1 MTADRS
7 ADRTRAEARNPS
19 PDTCGGSDDGN
30 FTAQTTA
37 ESNGVHHFGR
47 RPSRDDVS
55 ERSSSKDGL
64 LARRSFTHSGPSLR
78 IQPRANAVDDEFHGL
93 ASPTPGRGESRS
105 NSLEVPGDRLVRR
118 ATTTATCNKD
128 ELTAIVA
135 GAVPDT
141 VVEGESPASPLSQ
154 YGDFGDKFGMNRLRN
169 LGLEPVS
176 PITLAQ
182 SKWDM
187 KRRLRKNKQS
197 MVELGTELR
206 TPLGEDMF
214 TEDSAENGSMKYRV
228 HQVLSLA
235 AFDAAI
241 GAVIVLNSIVIGL
254 ESQTELHGGN
264 TITYQRM
271 EHVFLF
277 IYTLELAMRFYAYG
291 LACFRNSWVIFDLI
305 VVTLGLFSTYV
316 IEPVLDYAGANN
328 NEEDF
333 FSMLLVLRIFRL
345 AKIVRTVRLLSQ
357 FRALWMLVCGLLSSA
372 GTMIYILV
380 LLIII
385 IYVFACMGVEIFT
398 KNVKLRE
405 DPTFNHYVETYWT
418 DLPVSMLTLIQF
430 VNLDGIGAI
439 YTPMVRSEPWAG
451 LFFISFMLI
460 VSICLMNLVTAV
472 IVEGSFE
479 QAKSDQI
486 FAKKERQRAMSK
498 LLPVVR
504 EIFAQLDKDGSG
516 QVTLEEFAEA
526 DETVRLALEKVC
538 QTDDLVELF
547 EMLDV
552 DGSGSVEIEE
562 FAEQLANFGTT
573 DQPFI
578 NVRLMKQMEL
588 SRREIKSIYTRVDNV
603 QSQVNQKL
611 GSIDS
616 RFDGV
621 EESLLEIKTMIEGSG
636 RS

>member
-1 MTADRS
+1 L
-7 ADRTRAEARNPS
+7 P
-19 PDTCGGSDDGN
+19 
-30 FTAQTTA
+30 
-37 ESNGVHHFGR
+37 
-47 RPSRDDVS
+47 
-55 ERSSSKDGL
+55 ER
-64 LARRSFTHSGPSLR
+64 F
-78 IQPRANAVDDEFHGL
+78 
-93 ASPTPGRGESRS
+93 
-105 NSLEVPGDRLVRR
+105 
-118 ATTTATCNKD
+118 KD
-128 ELTAIVA
+128 ELSATVA
-135 GAVPDT
+135 GGAPETVAEGNSPD
-141 VVEGESPASPLSQ
+141 SQ
-154 YGDFGDKFGMNRLRN
+154 YGDFGDGLNMSSSRRTPGFARTPSSIRTSSN

-187 KRRLRKNKQS
+187 KRKLRKKRS
-197 MVELGTELR
+197 GIADHGTELR
-206 TPLGEDMF
+206 TSLGEDMF
-214 TEDSAENGSMKYRV
+214 TEDGADNDSMRFRV
-228 HQVLSLA
+228 HEVLSLA

-254 ESQTELHGGN
+254 ESQTELYGGN

-277 IYTLELAMRFYAYG
+277 IYIVELALRFYAYG
-291 LACFRNSWVIFDLI
+291 LACFRNSWVIFDLV
-305 VVTLGLFSTYV
+305 VVTLGLFSTY
-316 IEPVLDYAGANN
+316 IIDPVLDYAGAND
-328 NEEDF
+328 EEDF
-333 FSMLLVLRIFRL
+333 FSMFLVLRIFRL

-372 GTMIYILV
+372 GTMMYILV
-380 LLIII
+380 LLVII
-385 IYVFACMGVEIFT
+385 IYVFACMGVELFT
-398 KNVKLRE
+398 KNARLRE
-405 DPTFNHYVETYWT
+405 DRVFDSYVERYWT

-451 LFFISFMLI
+451 LFFVSFMLI

-486 FAKKERQRAMSK
+486 YAKKERQRAMAK

-504 EIFAQLDKDGSG
+504 DIFAQLDKDSSG
-516 QVTLEEFAEA
+516 KVTLEEFAEA
-526 DETVRLALEKVC
+526 DESVRLALEKVC

-588 SRREIKSIYTRVDNV
+588 ARREIKSIYSRVDTV
-603 QSQVNQKL
+603 QASVFQKL
-611 GSIDS
+611 PSMDR

-621 EESLLEIKTMIEGSG
+621 EESLNEIKTMIEGSG
-636 RS
+636 RNPIIMKGSLTAGTTPKAHPFSAA

>member
-128 ELTAIVA
+128 ELTAVVA
-135 GAVPDT
+135 GAVPDI
-141 VVEGESPASPLSQ
+141 VEEGESPVSPLSQ
-154 YGDFGDKFGMNRLRN
+154 YGDFGDKFGMNRLCN

-197 MVELGTELR
+197 VVELGTELR

-241 GAVIVLNSIVIGL
+241 GAVIGL
-254 ESQTELHGGN
+254 DSQTELYGGN
-264 TITYQRM
+264 TRTYQRM

-277 IYTLELAMRFYAYG
+277 IYTFEL
-291 LACFRNSWVIFDLI
+291 
-305 VVTLGLFSTYV
+305 
-316 IEPVLDYAGANN
+316 
-328 NEEDF
+328 
-333 FSMLLVLRIFRL
+333 
-345 AKIVRTVRLLSQ
+345 
-357 FRALWMLVCGLLSSA
+357 
-372 GTMIYILV
+372 
-380 LLIII
+380 
-385 IYVFACMGVEIFT
+385 
-398 KNVKLRE
+398 
-405 DPTFNHYVETYWT
+405 
-418 DLPVSMLTLIQF
+418 
-430 VNLDGIGAI
+430 
-439 YTPMVRSEPWAG
+439 
-451 LFFISFMLI
+451 
-460 VSICLMNLVTAV
+460 
-472 IVEGSFE
+472 
-479 QAKSDQI
+479 
-486 FAKKERQRAMSK
+486 
-498 LLPVVR
+498 
-504 EIFAQLDKDGSG
+504 
-516 QVTLEEFAEA
+516 
-526 DETVRLALEKVC
+526 
-538 QTDDLVELF
+538 
-547 EMLDV
+547 
-552 DGSGSVEIEE
+552 
-562 FAEQLANFGTT
+562 
-573 DQPFI
+573 
-578 NVRLMKQMEL
+578 
-588 SRREIKSIYTRVDNV
+588 
-603 QSQVNQKL
+603 
-611 GSIDS
+611 
-616 RFDGV
+616 
-621 EESLLEIKTMIEGSG
+621 
-636 RS
+636 